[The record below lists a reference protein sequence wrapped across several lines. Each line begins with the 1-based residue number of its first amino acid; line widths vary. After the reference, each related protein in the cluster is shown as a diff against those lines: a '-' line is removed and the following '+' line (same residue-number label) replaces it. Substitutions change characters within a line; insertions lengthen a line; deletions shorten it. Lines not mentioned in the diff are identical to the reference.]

1 MFWMYRDVDDKVAP
15 GVDIVAPL
23 TVIDLSSDDC
33 KIVLLLTV
41 RISWALLVDETT
53 QPPTVWPEGQ
63 AENIKPV
70 KVELHV
76 EHWVGSSLTLQ
87 VPQVEWHNRV
97 TTQLLPL

>member
-41 RISWALLVDETT
+41 RIS
-53 QPPTVWPEGQ
+53 
-63 AENIKPV
+63 
-70 KVELHV
+70 
-76 EHWVGSSLTLQ
+76 
-87 VPQVEWHNRV
+87 
-97 TTQLLPL
+97 